1 MEKKKGFMSFVKK
14 LINNE
19 ESVLNNDNSESEI
32 AAELELD
39 KSIDPDKPFYAM
51 LLINSYL
58 QFIFVYE
65 RVTHKDE
72 ANNSVSEQIP
82 EAIEELAMIVKDF
95 ESTLKLTELQID
107 QLDDS
112 INLIEQAMDSYFS
125 FKEQVETIEEKLI
138 VLAPM
143 AYGEKYQ
150 IDGLVRLGELFNPES
165 QDRYM
170 QSIPKIVSRI
180 EFVNQTI
187 HKLEANELLQESVV
201 EEINKWFKTA
211 INFKNVVDSDISTV
225 KEVLLDVRTK
235 S

>member
-1 MEKKKGFMSFVKK
+1 MEKKSGFLSFMKK
-14 LINNE
+14 FINKE
-19 ESVLNNDNSESEI
+19 ETTLSDDHAEQEI
-32 AAELELD
+32 AAEIELD
-39 KSIDPDKPFYAM
+39 EIKNPENPFYAM

-58 QFIFVYE
+58 QFLFVFE
-65 RVTHKDE
+65 RVTNKDE
-72 ANNSVSEQIP
+72 PTSSINELVP
-82 EAIEELAMIVKDF
+82 TAIEALAVIVKDF
-95 ESTLKLTELQID
+95 ESTFKLTESQID
-107 QLDDS
+107 ELENS

-125 FKEQVETIEEKLI
+125 FKSQVESVEEKLI

-150 IDGLVRLGELFNPES
+150 IDGLVRSGELFNPES

-180 EFVNQTI
+180 EFVNLAI
-187 HKLEANELLQESVV
+187 HTLESNELLKNSVI

-225 KEVLLDVRTK
+225 KEILLDTRA
-235 S
+235 